1 MIWPPVKAWTS
12 KVYINGFVHFVAI
25 SYGGESIGKWVIL
38 MAVID
43 SSVVVKVLWSQ
54 LVDSSK
60 WKAGWDEI
68 KNEESYEE
76 FHSEGDNK
84 NIEFTYPSHDS
95 GLTIPISKNR
105 IRPWFAKK

>member
-1 MIWPPVKAWTS
+1 
-12 KVYINGFVHFVAI
+12 
-25 SYGGESIGKWVIL
+25 

-60 WKAGWDEI
+60 WKAGWEE
-68 KNEESYEE
+68 KKYEESYEE

-84 NIEFTYPSHDS
+84 NIEFTHPSHDS
-95 GLTIPISKNR
+95 GLTIPISENS
-105 IRPWFAKK
+105 IRPWFDNK